1 VPDCRYVIACDIHRL
16 LTGLGGKDAA
26 REICLTHLALRTVTL
41 FRLGNR
47 VLVPKEALAAALG
60 ATGFVT
66 SPPSPRGGS

>member
-26 REICLTHLALRTVTL
+26 REICLTHLALRPVTL

-47 VLVPKEALAAALG
+47 VLVPKVAAALG

-66 SPPSPRGGS
+66 SPPSPRGDS